1 MEGGVMNYVH
11 ITGRVMRDAAAASME
26 TPMYFCVKV
35 DNEGGDFTLVDCVAL
50 PSTFDQFECSLDKDE
65 FVDVEGSLTFRT
77 WTDSMGRRRSG
88 MEVLMRSIDFP
99 EGE

>member
-1 MEGGVMNYVH
+1 MNYVR
-11 ITGRVMRDAAAASME
+11 ITGRVMRDAAAANME

-50 PSTFDQFECSLDKDE
+50 PSTFYQFESSLDKGE
-65 FVDVEGSLTFRT
+65 LVDVKGSLTYRT

-88 MEVLMRSIDFP
+88 MEVLVEGIDFP
-99 EGE
+99 EEDWYVD